1 MTADSSGVIVDTS
14 YGQKTTDT
22 VLMEQI
28 KQQAEVKK
36 HQSDAVNR
44 AQNALLMRQ
53 KLEKERAEAGEKGS
67 DNQS

>member
-1 MTADSSGVIVDTS
+1 
-14 YGQKTTDT
+14 
-22 VLMEQI
+22 MEQI

-44 AQNALLMRQ
+44 AHNALLMRQ

-67 DNQS
+67 DNQGKDGDE